1 MLPTLFI
8 DGQEGTTGLRI
19 REMIAERDDVELLL
33 ISDEERKDPAARAA
47 FLNRADVAILCLPD
61 DAAAE
66 AVGLIENPETR
77 VIDTSTARRVAPEW
91 IYGLPEVSRQQK
103 EAIRVA
109 DRIANCGCYPVGYIL
124 AVRPLVEA
132 GLIDPQTLLT
142 VNAASG
148 YSGGGRRMIEAY
160 HAAAAEANGGS
171 GNAALAFSSYNLAGG
186 HKHLPEMTAYSG
198 VERPPLFIPSV
209 VHTYCG
215 MLVATPLTAPQLARD
230 VDCEA
235 IVDIWDEYY
244 ADAPFVQPL
253 RAGGALRDGR
263 FLDIEGCNGT
273 NRIELCAFGEPESGI
288 TLIGR
293 LDNLGKGASGNAVQC
308 LNLMLDRDEQ
318 TGLRR

>member
-19 REMIAERDDVELLL
+19 REMLAERDDLELLL
-33 ISDEERKDPAARAA
+33 ISDEERKDPTARAA

-77 VIDTSTARRVAPEW
+77 VIDTSTARRVAPGW
-91 IYGLPEVSRQQK
+91 VYGLPEVSRQQK
-103 EAIRVA
+103 EAIRGA
-109 DRIANCGCYPVGYIL
+109 GRIANCGCYPVGYIL

-132 GLIDPQTLLT
+132 GLIQPQALLT

-160 HAAAAEANGGS
+160 QAAAAEASGGNGD
-171 GNAALAFSSYNLAGG
+171 AALGFSSYSLAGG
-186 HKHLPEMTAYSG
+186 HKHLPEMAAYSR
-198 VERPPLFIPSV
+198 VEQPPLFIPSV

-215 MLVATPLTAPQLARD
+215 MLVAIPLTRPQLARD

-235 IVDIWDEYY
+235 IVDIWEKYY

-253 RAGGALRDGR
+253 RSATALRDGR

-273 NRIELCAFGEPESGI
+273 NRVELSAFGKPESGI

>member
-1 MLPTLFI
+1 MLALPSLFI

-33 ISDEERKDPAARAA
+33 ISDEERKDPVARAA

-148 YSGGGRRMIEAY
+148 YSGGGRRMIEA
-160 HAAAAEANGGS
+160 GS
-171 GNAALAFSSYNLAGG
+171 RFVTVLWDAPDGYSWDSHRNSEDVRDYLIPGFDQAFAALIGELEDRGLLDPTLVIVTGEMGRTPRIGKKAGRDHWPQCG
-186 HKHLPEMTAYSG
+186 FCLMLGGGTRRG
-198 VERPPLFIPSV
+198 V
-209 VHTYCG
+209 VHGTTDKHAGYPIDHPVSPG
-215 MLVATPLTAPQLARD
+215 DLVATIYTLLG
-230 VDCEA
+230 VDADSTVPDRLGRPIGISHGGRPIEA
-235 IVDIWDEYY
+235 V
-244 ADAPFVQPL
+244 
-253 RAGGALRDGR
+253 
-263 FLDIEGCNGT
+263 
-273 NRIELCAFGEPESGI
+273 
-288 TLIGR
+288 IG
-293 LDNLGKGASGNAVQC
+293 
-308 LNLMLDRDEQ
+308 
-318 TGLRR
+318 